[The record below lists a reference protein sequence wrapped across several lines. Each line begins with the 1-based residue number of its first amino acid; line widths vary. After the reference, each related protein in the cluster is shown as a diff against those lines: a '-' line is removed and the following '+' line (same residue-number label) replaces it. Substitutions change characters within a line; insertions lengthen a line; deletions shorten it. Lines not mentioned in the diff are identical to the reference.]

1 MAGSSGAV
9 RAAVCG
15 PHGPPCD
22 RTVQAEKLLTK
33 RDGAAGRLVAPLTVM
48 VLSATEPPMLD
59 VTEPP
64 VLDVFVMAAIRA
76 LGVPGEPD
84 VYAEV
89 ARLFLT
95 DVPIHLSA
103 LGAAIAAGRIEAVCQ
118 IAHRLRDG
126 GSQNGSRMRR
136 DRARRAVG
144 VARACGRTGRQARL
158 RVRVRAARAG
168 AGDPVIAPLATL
180 PGLARIVKDDWH
192 AIHP

>member
-15 PHGPPCD
+15 AHGPPCD

-103 LGAAIAAGRIEAVCQ
+103 LGAAIAAGRIDAVCQ
-118 IAHRLRDG
+118 IAHRLR
-126 GSQNGSRMRR
+126 GSALEMGVLRMAPVCAAIEHGARSGSLEHAAEQA
-136 DRARRAVG
+136 DRLACEFASARRALE
-144 VARACGRTGRQARL
+144 Q
-158 RVRVRAARAG
+158 
-168 AGDPVIAPLATL
+168 VIQ
-180 PGLARIVKDDWH
+180 
-192 AIHP
+192 